1 MTLQEAYDDVMNA
14 VPLGIDPR
22 YGKPAM
28 DYVAEDDYAETLKIA
43 EDLQKQG
50 YVEIIKTNEVLKPY
64 AQHGLILL
72 IKRDAIPSEITLPL
86 ITKIGNILTQM
97 DALYTSRDAN
107 GNDVVVLT
115 KIIYN
120 RKSYM

>member
-1 MTLQEAYDDVMNA
+1 MTFQEAYDAVMNA
-14 VPLGIDPR
+14 VPLGRHPQ
-22 YGKPAM
+22 YGNPVM

-50 YVEIIKTNEVLKPY
+50 YVEIIKANDVLKPY
-64 AQHGLILL
+64 AQHGIILHV
-72 IKRDAIPSEITLPL
+72 KRDAIPSEITAPL
-86 ITKIGNILTQM
+86 LTKAGNILTQM
-97 DALYTSRDAN
+97 DALYTSKAES